1 MPLSRLAPV
10 LFLAGFLWCAVAL
23 WLGNP
28 TVPDVAVAL
37 FAGLLFRDG
46 RRWGGMVL
54 ALLALR
60 VGTIIRFPDPGLF
73 FVMEWLRL
81 AAIPVAGLAG
91 HFLRRDP
98 RWWKIGLVLLVVSL
112 VQEQSKRTCVCW
124 EAYAA
129 DLAYAALA
137 LLALAL
143 VLRAEKRDSADG
155 VELGEP
161 RQ

>member
-1 MPLSRLAPV
+1 MPLSRLGPV
-10 LFLAGFLWCAVAL
+10 LILGGFLWCGIAL

-28 TVPDVAVAL
+28 AVPDVAVAL
-37 FAGLLFRDG
+37 FAGLLFQDG

-60 VGTIIRFPDPGLF
+60 MGTGIRFPDPGLF
-73 FVMEWLRL
+73 LVMEWLRL
-81 AAIPVAGLAG
+81 AAMGGAGIAG
-91 HFLRRDP
+91 HFLRPDP
-98 RWWKIGLVLLVVSL
+98 RWWKIGGVLLVLSL
-112 VQEQSKRTCVCW
+112 VQEQSRRTCVCW

-129 DLAYAALA
+129 DLCYAVLA

-143 VLRAEKRDSADG
+143 VLRAEKRGSAEG